1 MTDSIKA
8 KGGVPVTVRE
18 ANQEHWKEKVEDS
31 TVAPPPAVENVV
43 TRDGFRLHPQP
54 TSDEL
59 DPLNWSFFQKHT
71 ILAIVMFK

>member
-1 MTDSIKA
+1 MMDSTKEM
-8 KGGVPVTVRE
+8 GGVPVTVRE
-18 ANQEHWKEKVEDS
+18 ANQEPWKEKVEDS
-31 TVAPPPAVENVV
+31 TVTTSATVENVV

-54 TSDEL
+54 TSDGL